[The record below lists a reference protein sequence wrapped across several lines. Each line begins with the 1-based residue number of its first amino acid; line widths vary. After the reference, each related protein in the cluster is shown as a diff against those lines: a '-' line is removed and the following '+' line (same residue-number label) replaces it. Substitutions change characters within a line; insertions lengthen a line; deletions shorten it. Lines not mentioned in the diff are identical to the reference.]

1 MRGPAIALTVKPMA
15 GDLHVRVTRDVS
27 RFVVAYRDFGR
38 VLRSVDR
45 PLLTRNLCVT
55 LLVIC
60 VALLSSSLAQM
71 PVPTSRVD
79 NSRTNATTD
88 ETLLIPTN
96 VNVNSFGHLFSTS
109 LDDVA
114 MAQPL
119 YVPNVG
125 IPGQGDRDV
134 IFVVTQAD
142 SAYAIDADT
151 GVTIWNKSMLFGG
164 TTAQGDYLPCGSGHG
179 YTQEG
184 IVGTPAIDTA
194 TGTLY
199 LVAKTVLNATVRHHL
214 HALDIVTGNERAGS
228 PVLITAQSTSN
239 KGHVTVFDSLHQK
252 NRPGIL
258 LLNGILYLGF
268 GSNGCN
274 DGNSGWVLSYD
285 KTSLTQLAVYN
296 TSPDYGLASIWQAG
310 TGLAA
315 DQAAIYLETAEA
327 GAHGFDVPNGGQT
340 YCNSVLMLSPGLTVA
355 DYFTPWTVAYLNAH
369 DLDLSSNGVVILPDQ
384 AGPHPHELVASGKQ
398 GYVYVLDRD
407 NLGMYTTNDS
417 QVLQEFALIPDAN
430 RVVQFGSP
438 AYWNNIVYFAPNG
451 APLMAFPLTGG
462 LLGTPVETA
471 TDYPG
476 SHSPSISANGN
487 TNGVLWAINGQLRAF
502 DAVSL
507 RLLYS
512 TDQAPNGRDTLPSVG
527 HFVTQTVANGRVYV
541 ATENSLEIY
550 GLLQILTMSGTA
562 VDITAGATTGNTS
575 TITVTPVNEFSGE
588 VSLSCAL
595 SSSPT
600 GAQHLPTCSVPS
612 SVNIEGSNAVTVTM
626 TIASTPFISGA
637 LDSSLPVGG
646 RWLVVN
652 GAVLVGM
659 FLFRSQARGRSRPL
673 LTVVLG
679 FVLLGSFV
687 GCGGGASRSNG
698 NSGTTP
704 GSYSFL
710 VAGRSH
716 GYSSS
721 TTIPVTIR

>member
-1 MRGPAIALTVKPMA
+1 MTGS
-15 GDLHVRVTRDVS
+15 G
-27 RFVVAYRDFGR
+27 FGETLLLMDAHPH
-38 VLRSVDR
+38 LRWEPPEYDPDYNPKFEEDEST
-45 PLLTRNLCVT
+45 LTRNLCVT

-79 NSRTNATTD
+79 NNRSNANTG
-88 ETLLIPTN
+88 ETLLTPTN
-96 VNVNSFGHLFSTS
+96 VNENSFGHLFSTP

-119 YVPNVG
+119 YVPNVS
-125 IPGQGDRDV
+125 IPGEGDRD
-134 IFVVTQAD
+134 IIYVVTQAD

-151 GVTIWNKSMLFGG
+151 GATIWNKSMLFGG
-164 TTAQGDYLPCGSGHG
+164 TTAQGDYLPCGTGHG
-179 YTQEG
+179 YSQEG
-184 IVGTPAIDTA
+184 IVGTPVIDTA
-194 TGTLY
+194 TSTLY
-199 LVAKTVLNATVRHHL
+199 LVAKTVLNTTVRHHL
-214 HALDIVTGNERAGS
+214 HALDIATGNERSGS

-239 KGHVTVFDSLHQK
+239 MGHVTVFDSLHQK
-252 NRPGIL
+252 NRPGLL

-315 DQAAIYLETAEA
+315 DGAAIYLETAEA
-327 GAHGFDVPNGGQT
+327 GAHGFDVPDGGQT
-340 YCNSVLMLSPGLTVA
+340 YCNSVLMLSPNLTVA
-355 DYFTPWTVAYLNAH
+355 DYFTPWTVAYLNSH
-369 DLDLSSNGVVILPDQ
+369 DLDLSSSGVVVLPDQ
-384 AGPHPHELVASGKQ
+384 DGPHPHELVASGKQ

-407 NLGMYTTNDS
+407 NLGMYTPNDT
-417 QVLQEFALIPDAN
+417 QVLQEFALIPDPN

-438 AYWNNIVYFAPNG
+438 AYWNNTVYFAPNG

-471 TDYPG
+471 RPYLG

-487 TNGVLWAINGQLRAF
+487 TNGVLWAIAGELRAF

-512 TDQAPNGRDTLPSVG
+512 TDQAPDERDTLPSVG

-541 ATENSLEIY
+541 ATQNSLEIY

-562 VDITAGATTGNTS
+562 VDIAAGATTGNTS
-575 TITVTPVNEFSGE
+575 TITVTPVNEFSGV
-588 VSLSCAL
+588 VSLSCTL

-600 GAQHLPTCSVPS
+600 GAQHLPTCSIPS
-612 SVNIEGSNAVTVTM
+612 SVNTEGPNAATVTM

-637 LDSSLPVGG
+637 LDSSRPSGG

-652 GAVLVGM
+652 GAVLAVM
-659 FLFRSQARGRSRPL
+659 FLFRSQARGSIRRL
-673 LTVVLG
+673 LTLVLG

-687 GCGGGASRSNG
+687 GCGGASNSNG

-710 VAGRSH
+710 VAATSH

-721 TTIPVTIR
+721 TTVPVTIR